1 MAESCG
7 FFNAVESGGTY
18 DRTYDA
24 TDFAKFFRTFAGD
37 GVFIEP
43 TDQLKVIPKSGM
55 TVTLKAGN
63 AYIEGYWY
71 ELDEDMDFTI
81 SANTGTNTTYNLITI
96 TLDKSQRKIYARKKE
111 GLSNDIPTN
120 NESIHDL
127 VVASILL
134 RQETTTITS
143 SEIVDRRALE
153 NYCGFVTATFKHI
166 DVEKLYTQYESEFND
181 WLDSLKEQLNEN
193 AAANL
198 QNQINA
204 LPTIHYGTSVPDD
217 SVGKDGDIYI
227 KI

>member
-1 MAESCG
+1 MAENCG

-24 TDFAKFFRTFAGD
+24 TDFAKFFRTFASD

-43 TDQLKVIPKSGM
+43 TDQLKVVPKSGM

-81 SANTGTNTTYNLITI
+81 SANTGSNTTYNLITI

-111 GLSNDIPTN
+111 GLSNDLPTN

-134 RQETTTITS
+134 RPETITITS
-143 SEIVDRRALE
+143 SEIVDRRALGA
-153 NYCGFVTATFKHI
+153 YCGFVTATFKHI
-166 DVEKLYTQYESEFND
+166 DVETLYTQYESEFND
-181 WLDSLKEQLNEN
+181 WLNSLKEQLNEN
-193 AAANL
+193 VAANL

-204 LPTIHYGTSVPDD
+204 LPTIRYGTSTPDD
-217 SVGKDGDIYI
+217 SVGKDGDVYI